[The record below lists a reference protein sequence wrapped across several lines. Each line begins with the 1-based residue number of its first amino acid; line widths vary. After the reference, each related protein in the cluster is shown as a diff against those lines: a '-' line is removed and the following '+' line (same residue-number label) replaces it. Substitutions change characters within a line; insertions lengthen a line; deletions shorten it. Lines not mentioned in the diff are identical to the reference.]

1 MGQNIALTVEASGIR
16 LDKYIADHSELTRSH
31 IQKLISEGR
40 VLVDGKPAKPSY
52 PVNSGEYIRIEV
64 PPPLILS
71 IDPENIPLNIVYED
85 ENMMVID
92 KPAGLTVHPAP
103 GHHSGTLVNAILAHC
118 PNLAGIKGTVRPG
131 IVHRL
136 DKDTSGLIMVAKND
150 LAHLSLSAQIKKRS
164 VQKWYLALASGHL
177 TPSKGAIEAP
187 IGRHPRDRQKM
198 AVISTGRQART
209 FYQVNRYIGDY
220 SLLELRLDTGRTHQ
234 IRVHL
239 SSIGHPVFGDAVYGK
254 KSIFLARQFLH
265 AHRLGFRLP
274 QSGEYVEFQSDLP
287 DDLNE
292 VLSKI

>member
-1 MGQNIALTVEASGIR
+1 MVQNIELTVEAGGIR
-16 LDKYIADHSELTRSH
+16 LDKYIANHSELTRSH

-85 ENMMVID
+85 ENMIVID

-150 LAHLSLSAQIKKRS
+150 LAHLSLSSQIKKRS
-164 VQKWYLALASGHL
+164 VQKWYLALVSGHL
-177 TPSKGAIEAP
+177 TPLKGAIEAP
-187 IGRHPRDRQKM
+187 IGRHPRDRKKM

-209 FYQVNRYIGDY
+209 FYQVKRYIGDY
-220 SLLELRLDTGRTHQ
+220 SLLEARLDTGRTHQ

-239 SSIGHPVFGDAVYGK
+239 SSIGHPVFADAIYGR
-254 KSIFLARQFLH
+254 KSKLLARQFLH
-265 AHRLGFRLP
+265 AHRLGFQLP
-274 QSGEYVEFQSDLP
+274 DSGEYVEFQSDLP
-287 DDLNE
+287 DDLKE
-292 VLSKI
+292 VLATI